1 MQIRIFINR
10 RKITKSTEIFWDFQI
25 SHKYI
30 NIRNLVIILGIIAIK
45 RLIKHFH

>member
-10 RKITKSTEIFWDFQI
+10 RKITKSTEIFLDFQI

-30 NIRNLVIILGIIAIK
+30 K
-45 RLIKHFH
+45 RLIKQFH